1 MKRIIIFVLTAAI
14 LLSMGGCTKKK
25 ADNTVEVFC
34 LNMDVTSSVPESYVL
49 RSKNSDVDKQ
59 VDELLGRLQDKPED
73 SRLRNAIPDEVSVRG
88 HDEKNYNCTVDFS
101 KEYYDLTAA
110 QEVLLRASVVRTL
123 TQLDSI
129 SYVTFTVNSIPL
141 VDSDDEIVGS
151 MGADDFVENPGEQIN
166 TSVKETLTLYFA
178 DKDGTGLEKQT
189 RVIHYSSNIALEKL
203 VVEQLI
209 EGPKGSKLKATLPG
223 TTKLINVS
231 VADRICYLNFDSSF
245 RNTIDNKLTEDV
257 VLYSIVNSLTSLP
270 TVDKVQIS
278 LDGENDGML
287 LYNYKLSDMYEFNKD
302 IVDSDDST
310 EKTEK

>member
-1 MKRIIIFVLTAAI
+1 MKRIIIFVLTAVI

-73 SRLRNAIPDEVSVRG
+73 SRLRKAIPDEVSVRG

-166 TSVKETLTLYFA
+166 TSVYFGNTGDWYELNGETL
-178 DKDGTGLEKQT
+178 
-189 RVIHYSSNIALEKL
+189 
-203 VVEQLI
+203 
-209 EGPKGSKLKATLPG
+209 
-223 TTKLINVS
+223 NV
-231 VADRICYLNFDSSF
+231 
-245 RNTIDNKLTEDV
+245 T
-257 VLYSIVNSLTSLP
+257 
-270 TVDKVQIS
+270 
-278 LDGENDGML
+278 
-287 LYNYKLSDMYEFNKD
+287 NKD
-302 IVDSDDST
+302 AQPVTIPANSFKLYTSFQVNN
-310 EKTEK
+310 

>member
-1 MKRIIIFVLTAAI
+1 
-14 LLSMGGCTKKK
+14 
-25 ADNTVEVFC
+25 
-34 LNMDVTSSVPESYVL
+34 MDVTSSVPESYVL

-59 VDELLGRLQDKPED
+59 VDELLGRMQDKPED
-73 SRLRNAIPDEVSVRG
+73 SRFARLSRMRWWSEAMRRKTITVLWISARSIMTLRLRRR
-88 HDEKNYNCTVDFS
+88 
-101 KEYYDLTAA
+101 L
-110 QEVLLRASVVRTL
+110 LLRASVVRTL

>member
-1 MKRIIIFVLTAAI
+1 M
-14 LLSMGGCTKKK
+14 
-25 ADNTVEVFC
+25 
-34 LNMDVTSSVPESYVL
+34 
-49 RSKNSDVDKQ
+49 
-59 VDELLGRLQDKPED
+59 
-73 SRLRNAIPDEVSVRG
+73 
-88 HDEKNYNCTVDFS
+88 KNYNCTVDFS

-245 RNTIDNKLTEDV
+245 RNTIDNKLTEAV

>member
-1 MKRIIIFVLTAAI
+1 MKRIIIFVLTAVI

-73 SRLRNAIPDEVSVRG
+73 SRLRKAIPDEVSVRG

-189 RVIHYSSNIALEKL
+189 R
-203 VVEQLI
+203 
-209 EGPKGSKLKATLPG
+209 ATLPG

-302 IVDSDDST
+302 IVDSNDST

>member
-1 MKRIIIFVLTAAI
+1 MKRIIIFMLTAAI
-14 LLSMGGCTKKK
+14 LLSMVGCTKKK

-73 SRLRNAIPDEVSVRG
+73 SGLRKAIPDEVVVRG
-88 HDEKNYNCTVDFS
+88 HEEKNYNCTVDFS

-245 RNTIDNKLTEDV
+245 RNTIDNNLTEDV
-257 VLYSIVNSLTSLP
+257 VLYSIVNSLTSLH

>member
-1 MKRIIIFVLTAAI
+1 M
-14 LLSMGGCTKKK
+14 S
-25 ADNTVEVFC
+25 
-34 LNMDVTSSVPESYVL
+34 
-49 RSKNSDVDKQ
+49 
-59 VDELLGRLQDKPED
+59 
-73 SRLRNAIPDEVSVRG
+73 
-88 HDEKNYNCTVDFS
+88 
-101 KEYYDLTAA
+101 
-110 QEVLLRASVVRTL
+110 
-123 TQLDSI
+123 
-129 SYVTFTVNSIPL
+129 
-141 VDSDDEIVGS
+141 
-151 MGADDFVENPGEQIN
+151 
-166 TSVKETLTLYFA
+166 
-178 DKDGTGLEKQT
+178 
-189 RVIHYSSNIALEKL
+189 
-203 VVEQLI
+203 QLI

-310 EKTEK
+310 EKTENRIDWIRRRRVLVKGRCFICVGLYCRNCFRYVWQGLWLFLFLPCWLWL

>member
-1 MKRIIIFVLTAAI
+1 MKRIIIFVLTAVI

-73 SRLRNAIPDEVSVRG
+73 SRLRKAIPDEVSVRG

-209 EGPKGSKLKATLPG
+209 EGPKGSKLKQL
-223 TTKLINVS
+223 
-231 VADRICYLNFDSSF
+231 F
-245 RNTIDNKLTEDV
+245 RAQQ
-257 VLYSIVNSLTSLP
+257 SLSMCLW
-270 TVDKVQIS
+270 QI
-278 LDGENDGML
+278 E
-287 LYNYKLSDMYEFNKD
+287 YA
-302 IVDSDDST
+302 I
-310 EKTEK
+310 

>member
-1 MKRIIIFVLTAAI
+1 M
-14 LLSMGGCTKKK
+14 
-25 ADNTVEVFC
+25 
-34 LNMDVTSSVPESYVL
+34 
-49 RSKNSDVDKQ
+49 
-59 VDELLGRLQDKPED
+59 
-73 SRLRNAIPDEVSVRG
+73 
-88 HDEKNYNCTVDFS
+88 
-101 KEYYDLTAA
+101 
-110 QEVLLRASVVRTL
+110 RASVVRTL

-209 EGPKGSKLKATLPG
+209 E
-223 TTKLINVS
+223 
-231 VADRICYLNFDSSF
+231 DRRALSSRQLFRAQQSLSMCLWQIEYAYLNFDSSF

-257 VLYSIVNSLTSLP
+257 VLYSIVNSLTSLH

>member
-1 MKRIIIFVLTAAI
+1 MKRIIIFMLTAAI
-14 LLSMGGCTKKK
+14 LLSMVGCTKKK
-25 ADNTVEVFC
+25 ADNTVEVYC

-59 VDELLGRLQDKPED
+59 VDELLGRLQDKPKD
-73 SRLRNAIPDEVSVRG
+73 SRLRKAIPDEVVVRG
-88 HDEKNYNCTVDFS
+88 HEEKNYNCTVDFS

-245 RNTIDNKLTEDV
+245 RNTIDNNLTEDV
-257 VLYSIVNSLTSLP
+257 VLYSIVNSLTSLH

>member
-1 MKRIIIFVLTAAI
+1 M
-14 LLSMGGCTKKK
+14 
-25 ADNTVEVFC
+25 
-34 LNMDVTSSVPESYVL
+34 
-49 RSKNSDVDKQ
+49 
-59 VDELLGRLQDKPED
+59 
-73 SRLRNAIPDEVSVRG
+73 
-88 HDEKNYNCTVDFS
+88 
-101 KEYYDLTAA
+101 
-110 QEVLLRASVVRTL
+110 
-123 TQLDSI
+123 
-129 SYVTFTVNSIPL
+129 
-141 VDSDDEIVGS
+141 
-151 MGADDFVENPGEQIN
+151 
-166 TSVKETLTLYFA
+166 KETLTLYFA

-302 IVDSDDST
+302 IVDSNDST
-310 EKTEK
+310 EKTENRIDWIRRRRVLVKDRCFYLRWSILQELFSVCMAGALGFCSLPYCL

>member
-1 MKRIIIFVLTAAI
+1 MKRIIIFVLTTVI
-14 LLSMGGCTKKK
+14 LLSMGGCTQKK

-59 VDELLGRLQDKPED
+59 VDELLGRMQDKPED
-73 SRLRNAIPDEVSVRG
+73 SRLRKAIPDEVSVRG
-88 HDEKNYNCTVDFS
+88 HEEKNYNCTVDFS